1 MEVKNNDLRIG
12 NWYSAL
18 GNYEKVNWIVL
29 QHIHESIE
37 SFIWVQPIPL
47 TEDWLLKF
55 GFVSNPY
62 EDRYEKG
69 TIHIECDKTKGAT
82 YLWIENMP
90 HIKYVHQLQNL
101 YFALT
106 GEELTDTLNEKVK
119 GELLTKVASKLTDN
133 QKSIPHDFNQIIT
146 ENFNDLI

>member
-1 MEVKNNDLRIG
+1 
-12 NWYSAL
+12 L

-47 TEDWLLKF
+47 TEEWLLKF
-55 GFVSNPY
+55 GFA
-62 EDRYEKG
+62 
-69 TIHIECDKTKGAT
+69 KTENGWLALDICNDWS
-82 YLWIENMP
+82 YLYWERLAGLELSVNKYQITMP